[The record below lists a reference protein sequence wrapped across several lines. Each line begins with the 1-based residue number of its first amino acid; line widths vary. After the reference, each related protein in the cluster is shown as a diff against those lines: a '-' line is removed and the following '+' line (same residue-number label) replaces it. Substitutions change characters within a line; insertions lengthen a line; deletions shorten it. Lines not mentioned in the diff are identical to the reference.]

1 MPLLFTVL
9 LRGRRWEGRVGRGWE
24 VDCRVFIV
32 TYPSS
37 QEHYFIGVLTQVKVP
52 PVPHCWRSGHL
63 MFAKGFGR
71 PLFGI

>member
-1 MPLLFTVL
+1 MPLLFIVL
-9 LRGRRWEGRVGRGWE
+9 SRGKKVGMGAGE
-24 VDCRVFIV
+24 VDCRVFVV

-37 QEHYFIGVLTQVKVP
+37 QEHYFIGVLTQVKVS

-63 MFAKGFGR
+63 MFAKGVGR